1 MSEVT
6 LSADGERTLREA
18 QNLCYR
24 MNVAIVAPEHLLAGA
39 LTVLNTAGIAG
50 LPGIPAIEAAVML
63 AQGQGSGQLAENVMF
78 GSAAR
83 EAINMIAGAVRE
95 TGGTQISALALAA
108 GTIASGEVNPMFY
121 ESLGITRASLLAA
134 IEAADR

>member
-6 LSADGERTLREA
+6 LSPDGERTLREA

-39 LTVLNTAGIAG
+39 LSVLHAAGAQH
-50 LPGIPAIEAAVML
+50 LPAPADIERAIEMT
-63 AQGQGSGQLAENVMF
+63 QGRGSTTISENVMF

-83 EAINMIAGAVRE
+83 EAINGIAGAVRQSGE
-95 TGGTQISALALAA
+95 THITARALAV
-108 GTIASGEVNPMFY
+108 GTIESGEVNPMFY
-121 ESLGITRASLLAA
+121 NSLGTTKAALLDALRTAA
-134 IEAADR
+134 